1 MEGDRD
7 LKRLDVL
14 VVEDQPRIRASLV
27 ELLEGSGRVRVVG
40 AAATGEEALELLP
53 EVAPEVIL
61 CDLGLPGIDGVEVT
75 RRALRVAPTAQVLLF
90 TVFEE
95 EEQVL
100 AAIQAGAAGYLLK
113 GAPPEKIVEALE
125 EVHAGGTV
133 IQPTLARR
141 LLRHLVPDPATREA
155 PLPSPLS
162 PREVEILH
170 LIGKGLTN
178 REAAEVLGLSR
189 ATVRTHLENI
199 YQKLDVSNR
208 VEAVTEG
215 LRKGLIE
222 T

>member
-1 MEGDRD
+1 MTGDD
-7 LKRLDVL
+7 AQLLDVL
-14 VVEDQPRIRASLV
+14 VVEDQPKIRASLI

-40 AAATGEEALELLP
+40 AAPTGERALELLP
-53 EVAPEVIL
+53 QVRPRVIL

-75 RRALRVAPTAQVLLF
+75 RRVRQVAPRVEVLMF

-95 EEQVL
+95 EERVL
-100 AAIQAGAAGYLLK
+100 GAIQAGAAGYLLK
-113 GAPPEKIVEALE
+113 GAPVEKIVEALE

-141 LLRHLVPDPATREA
+141 LLQGLLPPVLP
-155 PLPSPLS
+155 PSPEGRHTLS
-162 PREVEILH
+162 QRETEILQ

-189 ATVRTHLENI
+189 STVRTHLENI
-199 YQKLDVSNR
+199 YEKLDVSNR

-215 LRKGLIE
+215 LRKGIIE